1 MAKKSVG
8 INKSGRPSTPLLKS
22 EIEDAQLHT
31 KSNRQAAKWLGVS
44 YERYKRYAKI
54 YGIYERHLNPIGLGI
69 SKGFATRPSSVALRD
84 VFANKYPRYSM
95 IRLKNRMIA
104 RKMLD
109 EKCGMCG
116 FCERRI
122 TDNKSPLMLTFK
134 ETIRDYSRNNLWLL
148 CYNCMFLTTGAP
160 WAAHKF
166 DIKKSLTDPE
176 FKPSKIENPRYNDD
190 MDIEDEE
197 LTLPSDDWQQEILKD
212 LGR

>member
-8 INKSGRPSTPLLKS
+8 INKGGRPSTPLLKS

-69 SKGFATRPSSVALRD
+69 SKGFATRPSSIALRD
-84 VFANKYPRYSM
+84 VFANKHPRYSM

-190 MDIEDEE
+190 MDVEDEE